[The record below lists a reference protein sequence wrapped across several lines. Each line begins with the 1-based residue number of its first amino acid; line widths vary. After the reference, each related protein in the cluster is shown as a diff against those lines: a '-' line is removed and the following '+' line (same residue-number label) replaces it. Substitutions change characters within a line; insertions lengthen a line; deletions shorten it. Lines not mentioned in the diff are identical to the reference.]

1 MASPPRPGETTL
13 TRVTDGQAGDTAE
26 PVLVLWDIDQTLVKA
41 GPASREAY
49 ADALLAVTGRP
60 LTERVDFGGRTDLH
74 IARETLRAHGLLP
87 TDDLI
92 TRLNETFAEIFAAR
106 ADQVLGDG
114 VALPGAVTAI
124 DALAELPYVVQSV
137 LTGNQAATTPVK
149 LALLGDAVRHLRLDI
164 GAYGDDH
171 EDRDKLVPLA
181 LGRANAATG
190 DRFAAGRTVLIGDT
204 VRDVEAALHNDATCV
219 AVATGYTPAAEL
231 ALAGADV
238 VLADLTDVDAVLDV
252 VRSLGRTE
260 SAA

>member
-1 MASPPRPGETTL
+1 MA
-13 TRVTDGQAGDTAE
+13 DGQAGNAAG

-106 ADQVLGDG
+106 ADQVRREG
-114 VALPGAVTAI
+114 VALPGAVALI
-124 DALAELPYVVQSV
+124 GALADLPYVHQSV
-137 LTGNQAATTPVK
+137 LTGNQAATAPVK
-149 LALLGDAVRHLRLDI
+149 LALLGAAARHLRLDI

-181 LGRANAATG
+181 LGRAAAATG
-190 DRFAAGRTVLIGDT
+190 GGFAADRTVLIGDT
-204 VRDVEAALHNDATCV
+204 VRDVEAALHNGARCV
-219 AVATGYTPAAEL
+219 AVATGYTTADEL
-231 ALAGADV
+231 ARAGADI
-238 VLADLTDVDAVLDV
+238 VLADLTDVEAVLDV
-252 VRSLGRTE
+252 VRSLGRAE

>member
-1 MASPPRPGETTL
+1 MA
-13 TRVTDGQAGDTAE
+13 DGQAGNSAG

-92 TRLNETFAEIFAAR
+92 TRLNETFAEIFTAR
-106 ADQVLGDG
+106 AEQVRGEG
-114 VALPGAVTAI
+114 VALPGAVAAI
-124 DALAELPYVVQSV
+124 EVLAELPYVVQSV
-137 LTGNQAATTPVK
+137 LTGNQAATAPVK
-149 LALLGDAVRHLRLDI
+149 LSLLGDAARHLCLGV

-171 EDRDKLVPLA
+171 EDRDKLVPIA
-181 LGRANAATG
+181 IGRAVEVLGGGFTAA
-190 DRFAAGRTVLIGDT
+190 RTVLIGDT
-204 VRDVEAALHNDATCV
+204 VRDVEAAAHNDAMCV
-219 AVATGYTPAAEL
+219 AVATGYTTAEEL
-231 ALAGADV
+231 ARAGADI
-238 VLADLTDVDAVLDV
+238 VLRDLTDVAVV
-252 VRSLGRTE
+252 VEAVRSLGSAE